1 MEGFLQR
8 CLFDDSLTLDAMV
21 APGSHG
27 DELAAYITGC
37 RLGDRWSFEHEVH
50 LLTWDAN
57 G

>member
-1 MEGFLQR
+1 
-8 CLFDDSLTLDAMV
+8 MV